1 MTIISFCLV
10 SALILGGL
18 FLARTVARSG
28 FHVVDEQGQLV
39 IFEGR
44 RGGFLTF
51 EPSRLSDSAV
61 DGVLPL
67 TEAQSAAIED
77 GVSTRAEAQALI
89 DAIVSAQAD
98 PANAEDGASSSSSE
112 PSEPATEETEGEQ
125 GSIPSADET
134 EGSLGTLSSDQG

>member
-1 MTIISFCLV
+1 MAVISFCLI

-28 FHVVDEQGQLV
+28 FHVVEEQSQLV

-51 EPSRLSDSAV
+51 DPIRLGDSAV
-61 DGVLPL
+61 DKVIPL
-67 TEAQSAAIED
+67 TEAQSAAIQD
-77 GVSTRAEAQALI
+77 GVDTRAEAEALI
-89 DAIVSAQAD
+89 EAIVIAQAD
-98 PANAEDGASSSSSE
+98 SANTAGEASSSSSE
-112 PSEPATEETEGEQ
+112 SSEPEAEETEGEQ
-125 GSIPSADET
+125 GNIPSADET